1 MKYKIYTSILN
12 KADRSTI
19 DYFID
24 LYEKCETPEEKEKI
38 ALLLGEVTTK
48 ENIEKVLTFSIS
60 VNLLFFIIKIHLIIL
75 K

>member
-1 MKYKIYTSILN
+1 MKYKIYTAILN
-12 KADRSTI
+12 KADHSTI
-19 DYFID
+19 DYFIG

-60 VNLLFFIIKIHLIIL
+60 VNLLFFLLSKFIL
-75 K
+75 SF